1 MPTSTTEAPLIVW
14 FRKDLRLADNPAL
27 NAAAESG
34 RPIVPLFI
42 LDDQKRPWAPGGA
55 SRWWLHHSLAA
66 LQADLAKC
74 GARLL
79 LRRGSPAKVLD
90 EVLRESGAEGVLWNR
105 GYEPAVIARD
115 KIIKADL
122 QKAGKRAESFNGTL
136 LFEPWELKT
145 QAGHP
150 FKVFTPFCRNALRMQ
165 PRTPLAAPKALN
177 GFAGSLTS
185 DTLQTWTLLPTR
197 PDWAGGLRKAWT
209 PGETAAAALLDQ
221 FRENTAESYLISRD
235 LPGEV
240 GTSRLSPH
248 LAFGEISAHQIWH
261 RARTWEQ
268 GAGVTGFV
276 RQIIWRE
283 FCTHLLY
290 HFPQLPEE
298 PLRREFSA
306 FPWRRDPGS
315 ITAWQ
320 QGRTGY
326 PIVDAG
332 MRELW
337 HTGWMHN
344 RVRMVVASFLVKHL
358 LLPWRVGEDWFWDTL
373 VDADLAN
380 NAANWQWVAGCGT
393 DAAPYFRVFNPVL
406 QGEKFDK
413 NGAYVRRWVP
423 EIAGLPDSLLHK
435 PWEAS
440 EAQLQ
445 AAGIVAGQTY
455 PVPIVDHKT
464 ARSRAL
470 LAFAELRNV

>member
-1 MPTSTTEAPLIVW
+1 MPTLPTDAPLIVW

-27 NAAAESG
+27 NAAVESG
-34 RPIVPLFI
+34 RPLVALYI
-42 LDDQKRPWAPGGA
+42 LDETQAWAPGGA
-55 SRWWLHHSLAA
+55 SRWWLHHALKS
-66 LQADLAKC
+66 LQADLAKR
-74 GARLL
+74 GLTL
-79 LRRGSPAKVLD
+79 VLRRGSPAKVLPA
-90 EVLRESGAEGVLWNR
+90 VLRACAAAGVVWNR
-105 GYEPAVIARD
+105 SYEPAVIGRD
-115 KIIKADL
+115 TAIKADV
-122 QKAGKRAESFNGTL
+122 QKLGLRAESFNGAL
-136 LFEPWELKT
+136 LFEPWEMKT
-145 QAGHP
+145 QAGQP

-165 PRTPLAAPKALN
+165 PRAPLAAPKKLK
-177 GFAGSLTS
+177 GFAGPVAS
-185 DTLQTWTLLPTR
+185 DALDSWKLLPTR
-197 PDWAGGLRKAWT
+197 PDWAQGLRDNWK
-209 PGETAAAALLDQ
+209 PGESTAAALLDE
-221 FRENTAESYLISRD
+221 FRDNTAEGYLASRD
-235 LPGEV
+235 IPGEA

-248 LAFGEISAHQIWH
+248 LAFGEISPHQIWH
-261 RARTWEQ
+261 CARSWEPS
-268 GAGVTGFV
+268 AGVTGFM

-298 PLRREFSA
+298 PLRHEFAA
-306 FPWRRDPGS
+306 FPWRRDPGA
-315 ITAWQ
+315 IAAWQ

-337 HTGWMHN
+337 STGWMHN
-344 RVRMVVASFLVKHL
+344 RVRMVAASFLVKHL
-358 LLPWRVGEDWFWDTL
+358 LLPWRIGEDWFWDTL
-373 VDADLAN
+373 VDADLAS

-406 QGEKFDK
+406 QGEKFDPD
-413 NGAYVRRWVP
+413 GAYVRRWVP

-445 AAGIVAGQTY
+445 AAGIVAGETY